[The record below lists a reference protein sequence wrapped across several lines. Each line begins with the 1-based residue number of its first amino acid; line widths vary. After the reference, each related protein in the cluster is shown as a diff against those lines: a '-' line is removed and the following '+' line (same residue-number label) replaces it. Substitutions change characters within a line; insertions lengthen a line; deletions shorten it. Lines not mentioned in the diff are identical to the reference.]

1 MRRLAV
7 FSMVLLAGWSSA
19 RADALSSDGARVKSV
34 KIYPEGAYVSYGDGY
49 ICVWG
54 VHPADVSDSPCPVG
68 GGMLFRSKDFSAPE
82 KTGDMVRIISQPSSE
97 IRTEIVSASTKEAE
111 LNTAKRFEAYVTR

>member
-1 MRRLAV
+1 
-7 FSMVLLAGWSSA
+7 
-19 RADALSSDGARVKSV
+19 
-34 KIYPEGAYVSYGDGY
+34 
-49 ICVWG
+49 
-54 VHPADVSDSPCPVG
+54 
-68 GGMLFRSKDFSAPE
+68 MLFRSKDFSAPE